1 MLVKSDIIDVL
12 NKAFKQTGKLRK
24 GQTQLLFDCPFCNRR
39 DGFKKLEICLDGA
52 RFGFSHCWRCNA
64 KSRSFGALLRKL
76 KAAPELRELMFQL
89 SGEVKK
95 YKRTTSIVKKNIAEL
110 ALPDEFISLSK
121 PSNTIEYR
129 NAITYLKTRSITSED
144 ILRYNIGYAEEGDYA
159 YHIIIPSYDMDNKLN
174 FFVGRRYYNTEGI
187 LPHKK
192 PFSTMNIIGMENM
205 INWDYPEITLCEG
218 VFDMLAIRIN
228 TIPLFG
234 KYLSKKLREKIISSG
249 IKRVNMVLDNDAI
262 DDAIE
267 NCKLLMKSGINVH
280 LITLKEKD
288 PSKMGFSAIHD
299 LIRNSIPF
307 DWEQLMWYNLT
318 KL

>member
-1 MLVKSDIIDVL
+1 
-12 NKAFKQTGKLRK
+12 
-24 GQTQLLFDCPFCNRR
+24 
-39 DGFKKLEICLDGA
+39 
-52 RFGFSHCWRCNA
+52 
-64 KSRSFGALLRKL
+64 
-76 KAAPELRELMFQL
+76 
-89 SGEVKK
+89 
-95 YKRTTSIVKKNIAEL
+95 
-110 ALPDEFISLSK
+110 
-121 PSNTIEYR
+121 
-129 NAITYLKTRSITSED
+129 
-144 ILRYNIGYAEEGDYA
+144 
-159 YHIIIPSYDMDNKLN
+159 
-174 FFVGRRYYNTEGI
+174 
-187 LPHKK
+187 
-192 PFSTMNIIGMENM
+192 MNIIGMENM